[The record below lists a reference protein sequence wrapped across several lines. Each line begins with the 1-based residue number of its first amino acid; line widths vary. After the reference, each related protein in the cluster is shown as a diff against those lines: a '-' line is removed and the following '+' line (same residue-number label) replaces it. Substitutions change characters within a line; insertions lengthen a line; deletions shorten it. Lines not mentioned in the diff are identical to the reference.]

1 MAFLPLRPVPL
12 PDAVA
17 SRYDAWLDSVD
28 RALDDPAT
36 DRNELCRRILT
47 ELYYPQYLGVDPGTL
62 PPTTRIALDQMD
74 PRNITLEPEYY
85 RDIDPE
91 RYARVKPLQWLW
103 EMFDKSPLG
112 ENVHLGVL
120 FRRILA
126 RRIFKRC
133 GRDFKAFHFVKFSF
147 GYNLEVGDGVV
158 VHRHVLLDD
167 RGGIEIGNGA
177 SISDFANVYSHTHD
191 IVEGREVFTPKTVIE
206 EGVRI
211 TYHATI
217 LAGTRVGR
225 DSMVGAGSILTRDT
239 DPHWVYVG
247 IPARAVKEKSAEER
261 ANRRP
266 PTPDP
271 LADAAH
277 SGEDNA
283 GPDGA

>member
-47 ELYYPQYLGVDPGTL
+47 ELYYPRYLGVDPDTL
-62 PPTTRIALDQMD
+62 PPATRIALDQMD

-167 RGGIEIGNGA
+167 RGGIEIGDGA

-247 IPARAVKEKSAEER
+247 IPARAVKEKPAEER

-271 LADAAH
+271 LADAART
-277 SGEDNA
+277 GEDDA
-283 GPDGA
+283 GPDSA